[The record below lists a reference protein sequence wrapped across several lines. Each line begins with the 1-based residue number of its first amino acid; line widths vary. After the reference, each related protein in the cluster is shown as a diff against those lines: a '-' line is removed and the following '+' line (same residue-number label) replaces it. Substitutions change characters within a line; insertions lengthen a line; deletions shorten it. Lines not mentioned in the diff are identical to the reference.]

1 MVGDS
6 HDGSSAAGNLP
17 SEPWR
22 QLHLY
27 WLSKHVDDR
36 PPGRADI
43 DPVTEIP
50 RLVANMMII
59 DAGDDDFVY
68 RFVGTEVVEQAGE
81 DMTGRS
87 IGMSRKFAPTRSTWL
102 AGLEFVRQNRQPI
115 LLIHRL
121 GSQTSARQAVLLMPL
136 HAAPG
141 AVFKILGGSF
151 PGGSFPPGLQV
162 DGLLVQEVIA

>member
-6 HDGSSAAGNLP
+6 HDGSSAAGNPL

-27 WLSKHVDDR
+27 WLSKHVDGR
-36 PPGRADI
+36 PPARADI

-59 DAGDDDFVY
+59 DAVDDDFVY

-87 IGMSRKFAPTRSTWL
+87 VGMSRKYAPTRSIWL
-102 AGLEFVRQNRQPI
+102 TALEFVRRNRQPQ

-121 GSQTSARQAVLLMPL
+121 GPQTNARQAVLLMPL

-151 PGGSFPPGLQV
+151 SGGSFPPGLEV
-162 DGLLVQEVIA
+162 DGLLVQEVPA

>member
-1 MVGDS
+1 MIGDS
-6 HDGSSAAGNLP
+6 NDGSNAAGSPL

-22 QLHLY
+22 QLHRY
-27 WLSKHVDDR
+27 WLSKHIDGR
-36 PPGRADI
+36 PPARADI

-50 RLVANMMII
+50 RLVANLMII
-59 DAGDDDFVY
+59 DALEDDFVY

-87 IGMSRKFAPTRSTWL
+87 VGMSRKYASTRSTWI
-102 AGLEFVRQNRQPI
+102 AALEFVRQHRQPQ
-115 LLIHRL
+115 LLIHRF
-121 GSQTSARQAVLLMPL
+121 GPHRNARQAVLLLPL

-151 PGGSFPPGLQV
+151 FGGHFPPGMQV
-162 DGLLVQEVIA
+162 DGISVREVSG

>member
-1 MVGDS
+1 MVGDN
-6 HDGSSAAGNLP
+6 HDGSGTAGNPL

-27 WLSKHVDDR
+27 WLSKHVDGR
-36 PPGRADI
+36 PPARADI

-59 DAGDDDFVY
+59 DAVDNDFVY

-87 IGMSRKFAPTRSTWL
+87 VGMSRKYAPTRSVWL
-102 AGLEFVRQNRQPI
+102 TALEFVRRNRQPQ

-121 GSQTSARQAVLLMPL
+121 GPQTNARQAVLLMPL
-136 HAAPG
+136 YAAPG

-151 PGGSFPPGLQV
+151 PGGSFAPELEV
-162 DGLLVQEVIA
+162 DGLSVQEVPA